1 MSREPEIIAVM
12 RKAAEAGEMSAQFSL
27 GEAYRLGQK
36 IPRDTA
42 EAVRWLHRAAA
53 QGHSQA
59 RRSLDILKTQGVD
72 VSPPADL
79 PALNKR
85 QSLDDLLDSLKPA
98 EGPEGDGGM
107 DAPLPPPEPETDPLD
122 LEGGGG
128 IDVLSLRGSDDPA
141 AWVVLGNAYRQG
153 QGVDIDEV
161 EAFTWY
167 DKAAKAGHVQG
178 QYALAVMYDQGLGTR
193 HNDKEALRW
202 YLAAAKAGDA
212 ASQFNLANMIRD
224 GRGCPADAKV
234 AEQWYKK
241 AAAQGEAAA
250 LFCLGALSETGG
262 DRDKALDFYRQA
274 AAQGVAEAQFN
285 LGNMLRTS
293 DGDAAMDFYT
303 QASEQGLVAAQVN
316 LGLMLQDVDPGT
328 ATYWLRRAAQS
339 GNAMAMLNLA
349 AMYLEGHGVEKDEV
363 EAHLWLDALADS
375 NPDAKIAACAQQGLA
390 ALARVIGA
398 TGLAESRRRRPWRG
412 LPPKTG
418 EA

>member
-1 MSREPEIIAVM
+1 MSREPEIIAAY

-36 IPRDTA
+36 IPRDTTQ
-42 EAVRWLHRAAA
+42 AVLWLHRAAA

-59 RRSLDILKTQGVD
+59 RRSLDVLKTQGVD
-72 VSPPADL
+72 ITPPADQ
-79 PALNKR
+79 PSQRKM

-107 DAPLPPPEPETDPLD
+107 DAPLPPPEPESDPLD
-122 LEGGGG
+122 LDGGTV
-128 IDVLSLRGSDDPA
+128 DCASLRACDDPA
-141 AWVVLGNAYRQG
+141 AWVALGNAYRLG
-153 QGVDIDEV
+153 QGVEPDEV

-167 DKAAKAGHVQG
+167 EKAAKAGDPRG
-178 QYALAVMYDQGLGTR
+178 QYSLGVMYDQGLGTR
-193 HNDKEALRW
+193 QNDKEALRW

-224 GRGCPADAKV
+224 GRGCPADTKV
-234 AEQWYKK
+234 AAQWYQK

-250 LFCLGALSETGG
+250 LFCLGALYETGR

-285 LGNMLRTS
+285 LGNMLRAS

-316 LGLMLQDVDPGT
+316 LGLMLQDVDPAT

-339 GNAMAMLNLA
+339 GDAMAMLNLA
-349 AMYLEGHGVEKDEV
+349 AMYLEGHGVEKDEI

-390 ALARVIGA
+390 ALEKVVGA
-398 TGLAESRRRRPWRG
+398 QGLAESRRRRPLRG
-412 LPPKTG
+412 LAPKTG
-418 EA
+418 GA

>member
-1 MSREPEIIAVM
+1 MSREPEIIAAM
-12 RKAAEAGEMSAQFSL
+12 RKAAEAGEVSAQFSL
-27 GEAYRLGQK
+27 GEAFRLGQK
-36 IPRDTA
+36 IARDT
-42 EAVRWLHRAAA
+42 EQAVLWLHRAAE

-59 RRSLDILKTQGVD
+59 KRSLDILKTQGID
-72 VSPPADL
+72 ITPPAD
-79 PALNKR
+79 PASQRKL

-98 EGPEGDGGM
+98 TGPEGDGGI
-107 DAPLPPPEPETDPLD
+107 DAPLLPPAPESDPLD
-122 LEGGGG
+122 LEGGSV
-128 IDVLSLRGSDDPA
+128 DAASLRSSDDPV
-141 AWVVLGNAYRQG
+141 AWVALGNAYRQG
-153 QGVDIDEV
+153 HGFDQDEV

-167 DKAAKAGHVQG
+167 EKAAKAGNSQG

-193 HNDKEALRW
+193 ANDKEALRW

-212 ASQFNLANMIRD
+212 PAQFNLANMIRD
-224 GRGCPADAKV
+224 GRGCPADPKV
-234 AEQWYKK
+234 AEQWYRK
-241 AAAQGEAAA
+241 AAEQGEAAA
-250 LFCLGALSETGG
+250 LFCLGALYETGH

-285 LGNMLRTS
+285 LGNMLRAS

-316 LGLMLQDVDPGT
+316 LGLMLQDLDPRT

-349 AMYLEGHGVEKDEV
+349 AMYLEGHGVDKDEI

-390 ALARVIGA
+390 ALARVIGEQ
-398 TGLAESRRRRPWRG
+398 GLAESRRRRPLRG
-412 LPPKTG
+412 LAPKPAG
-418 EA
+418 G

>member
-1 MSREPEIIAVM
+1 MSREPEIIAAM

-27 GEAYRLGQK
+27 GEAFRLGQK
-36 IPRDTA
+36 IPRDTSL
-42 EAVRWLHRAAA
+42 AVLWLHRAAA

-72 VSPPADL
+72 VTPPADL
-79 PALNKR
+79 PAQNKR

-107 DAPLPPPEPETDPLD
+107 DAPLLPPEPESDPLD
-122 LEGGGG
+122 LEGGAV
-128 IDVLSLRGSDDPA
+128 DVQSLRASDDPA
-141 AWVVLGNAYRQG
+141 AWVALGNAYRQG
-153 QGVDIDEV
+153 QGVEADEV

-167 DKAAKAGHVQG
+167 EKAAKAGHFQG
-178 QYALAVMYDQGLGTR
+178 QYSLGVMYDQGLGTR
-193 HNDKEALRW
+193 QSDKEALRW
-202 YLAAAKAGDA
+202 YLAAAKGGDA
-212 ASQFNLANMIRD
+212 PSQFNLANMIRD

-234 AEQWYKK
+234 AEQWYLK

-250 LFCLGALSETGG
+250 LFCLGALYETGH
-262 DRDKALDFYRQA
+262 DRDRAVDFYRQA
-274 AAQGVAEAQFN
+274 AAKGVAEAQFN

-316 LGLMLQDVDPGT
+316 LGLMLQDVDPAT

-339 GNAMAMLNLA
+339 GNSMAMLNLA
-349 AMYLEGHGVEKDEV
+349 AMYLEGHGVEKDEI

-375 NPDAKIAACAQQGLA
+375 KPDPKIAACAQQGLA

-398 TGLAESRRRRPWRG
+398 SGLAESRRRRPWRG
-412 LPPKTG
+412 LAPKTG